1 MTFRKVFEFFKIFFP
16 FFVYINLKLEVYQIG
31 NMLFLNTFYALFLYF
46 YYKAYIRGFKNSFFR
61 QKYGDNLFYDQCSI
75 LGVLLVIVFSQIQDV
90 FVISSLHCLLFI
102 NLTYTIFVTRK
113 W

>member
-1 MTFRKVFEFFKIFFP
+1 MTFRKVFDFFKIFFP

-61 QKYGDNLFYDQCSI
+61 QKYEDNLFYDQCSI
-75 LGVLLVIVFSQIQDV
+75 LGVLLIIVFSQIQDV